1 MLYFDHSATTPIH
14 PDVQSLINE
23 LNHDIYGNPSS
34 IHVAGRKAKHV
45 VETARKQIADA
56 VNCAPK
62 EIIFTGGGSE
72 ANNLVLWNMIHRDRK
87 HVITS
92 AIEHPAILAVLR
104 QLEHLGITHT
114 IIPVNKY
121 GWVNPEDIDAAIRDD
136 TGLITIMLANNEV
149 GTVEPLQ
156 DIAKIAKKHD
166 VLFHSDGIQVMGKL
180 PIDVQELG
188 MDMMSFSAH
197 KFYGPKGVGAL
208 YIKEGISMKPLIIG
222 GSQEK
227 SLRAGTE
234 NVGGIAG
241 LGCAAELVTK
251 SLSDVGPSLTALEK
265 QFKTKFSE
273 QHANVIY
280 NGFGDNHL
288 AGLINITIP
297 GIASDLL
304 LIHLDSEDIA
314 ISSGSACSS
323 GTISPSPVLKAM
335 GISDK
340 QNLETIRISAGRDN
354 TSAEVDQLV
363 ETMTRAIAILPPSV
377 EMPDE

>member
-14 PDVQSLINE
+14 TDVLSLINE
-23 LNHDIYGNPSS
+23 VNQDIYGNPSS
-34 IHVAGRKAKHV
+34 IHSAGRKAKHV
-45 VETARKQIADA
+45 VETARKQIAA
-56 VNCAPK
+56 AINCTPK

-72 ANNLVLWNMIHRDRK
+72 ANNLVLWNMIYRNRK

-92 AIEHPAILAVLR
+92 AIEHPAILAVLQ
-104 QLEHLGITHT
+104 QLEHLAITHT
-114 IIPVNKY
+114 IVPVDKY
-121 GWVNPEDIDAAIRDD
+121 GCVNPEDINSAMRDD

-149 GTVEPLQ
+149 GTVEPIQ
-156 DIAKIAKKHD
+156 DIAKIAKKHN
-166 VLFHSDGIQVMGKL
+166 VLFHSDGVQVLGKL

-188 MDMMSFSAH
+188 VSMMSFSAH

-208 YIKEGISMKPLIIG
+208 YIKDGIAMKPFIAG

-251 SLSDVGPSLTALEK
+251 SLSDVGRTLTTLET
-265 QFKTKFSE
+265 QFKTKVSE
-273 QHANVIY
+273 QYPNIIY
-280 NGFGDNHL
+280 NGFEDNHL
-288 AGLINITIP
+288 PGLISLTIP

-304 LIHLDSEDIA
+304 LIHLDNEDIA
-314 ISSGSACSS
+314 VSSGSACSA
-323 GTISPSPVLKAM
+323 GTISPSLVLKAM

-354 TSAEVDQLV
+354 TITEVNLLV
-363 ETMTRAIAILPPSV
+363 ETMTRAIATIRRNAR
-377 EMPDE
+377 

>member
-72 ANNLVLWNMIHRDRK
+72 ANNQVLWSMIHRDRK

-104 QLEHLGITHT
+104 QLEHLCITYT

-288 AGLINITIP
+288 PGLINITIP

-304 LIHLDSEDIA
+304 LIHLDNEDIA

-354 TSAEVDQLV
+354 TNAEVDQLV
-363 ETMTRAIAILPPSV
+363 ETMTRSIATIRRNAR
-377 EMPDE
+377 

>member
-14 PDVQSLINE
+14 PDVLSLINE
-23 LNHDIYGNPSS
+23 LNQDIYGNPSS
-34 IHVAGRKAKHV
+34 IHAAGRKAKHV
-45 VETARKQIADA
+45 VETARKQIAA
-56 VNCAPK
+56 AINCTSK

-72 ANNLVLWNMIHRDRK
+72 ANNLVLWNMIYRNRK

-104 QLEHLGITHT
+104 QLEHLAITHT
-114 IIPVNKY
+114 IVPVNKY
-121 GWVNPEDIDAAIRDD
+121 GCVNPEDIDSAIKDD

-156 DIAKIAKKHD
+156 DIAKIAKKHN
-166 VLFHSDGIQVMGKL
+166 VLFHSDGVQVLGKL

-188 MDMMSFSAH
+188 VDMMSFSAH

-208 YIKEGISMKPLIIG
+208 YIKEGIAMKPLIAG

-241 LGCAAELVTK
+241 LGRAAELVTK
-251 SLSDVGPSLTALEK
+251 SLSDVGRTLTALET

-273 QHANVIY
+273 QHTNIIY
-280 NGFGDNHL
+280 NGFEDNHL
-288 AGLINITIP
+288 PGLISLTIP

-304 LIHLDSEDIA
+304 LIHLDNEDIA
-314 ISSGSACSS
+314 VSSGSACSA

-354 TSAEVDQLV
+354 TNTEVDQLI
-363 ETMTRAIAILPPSV
+363 EAMTHAIATIRRNAR
-377 EMPDE
+377 

>member
-14 PDVQSLINE
+14 PDVLSLINV
-23 LNHDIYGNPSS
+23 LNQDIYGNPSS
-34 IHVAGRKAKHV
+34 IHAAGRKAKHV
-45 VETARKQIADA
+45 VETARKQIAA
-56 VNCAPK
+56 AINCTSK

-72 ANNLVLWNMIHRDRK
+72 ANNLVLWNMIYRNRK

-104 QLEHLGITHT
+104 QLEHLAITHT
-114 IIPVNKY
+114 IVPVNKY
-121 GWVNPEDIDAAIRDD
+121 GCVNPEDIDSAIKDD

-156 DIAKIAKKHD
+156 DIAKIAKKHN
-166 VLFHSDGIQVMGKL
+166 VLFHSDGVQVLGKL

-188 MDMMSFSAH
+188 VDMMSFSAH

-208 YIKEGISMKPLIIG
+208 YIKEGIAMKPLIAG

-251 SLSDVGPSLTALEK
+251 SLSDVGRTLTALET

-273 QHANVIY
+273 QHTNIIY
-280 NGFGDNHL
+280 NGFEDNHL
-288 AGLINITIP
+288 PGLISLTIP

-304 LIHLDSEDIA
+304 LIHLDNEDIA
-314 ISSGSACSS
+314 VSSGSACSA

-354 TSAEVDQLV
+354 TNTEVDQLI
-363 ETMTRAIAILPPSV
+363 EAMTHAIATIRRNAR
-377 EMPDE
+377 

>member
-14 PDVQSLINE
+14 PDVLSLINE
-23 LNHDIYGNPSS
+23 LNQDIYGNPSS
-34 IHVAGRKAKHV
+34 IHAAGRKAKHV
-45 VETARKQIADA
+45 VETARKQIAA
-56 VNCAPK
+56 AINCTSK

-72 ANNLVLWNMIHRDRK
+72 ANNLVLWNMIYRNRK

-104 QLEHLGITHT
+104 QLEHLAITHT
-114 IIPVNKY
+114 IVPVNKY
-121 GWVNPEDIDAAIRDD
+121 GCVNPEDIDSAIKDD

-156 DIAKIAKKHD
+156 DIAKIAKKHN
-166 VLFHSDGIQVMGKL
+166 VLFHSDGVQVLGKL
-180 PIDVQELG
+180 PIDVQKLG
-188 MDMMSFSAH
+188 VDMMSFSAH

-208 YIKEGISMKPLIIG
+208 YIKEGIAMKPLIVG

-251 SLSDVGPSLTALEK
+251 NLSDVGHTLTGLEI
-265 QFKTKFSE
+265 QFKKKFSE
-273 QHANVIY
+273 QNPNIIY
-280 NGFGDNHL
+280 NGFEDNHL
-288 AGLINITIP
+288 PGLINLTIS
-297 GIASDLL
+297 GISSDLL
-304 LIHLDSEDIA
+304 LIHLDNEDIA
-314 ISSGSACSS
+314 VSSGSACSA

-335 GISDK
+335 GINDK

-354 TSAEVDQLV
+354 TSLEVDQLV
-363 ETMTRAIAILPPSV
+363 ETMTRAIATIRRNAQ
-377 EMPDE
+377 

>member
-14 PDVQSLINE
+14 PDVLSLING
-23 LNHDIYGNPSS
+23 LNQDIYGNPSS
-34 IHVAGRKAKHV
+34 IHAAGRKAKHV
-45 VETARKQIADA
+45 VETARKQIAA
-56 VNCAPK
+56 AINCTSK

-72 ANNLVLWNMIHRDRK
+72 ANNLVLWNMIYRNRK

-104 QLEHLGITHT
+104 QLEHLAITHT
-114 IIPVNKY
+114 IVPVNKY
-121 GWVNPEDIDAAIRDD
+121 GCVNPEDIDSAIKDD

-156 DIAKIAKKHD
+156 DIAKIAKKHN
-166 VLFHSDGIQVMGKL
+166 VLFHSDGVQVLGKL

-188 MDMMSFSAH
+188 VDMMSFSAH

-208 YIKEGISMKPLIIG
+208 YIKEGIAMKPLIAG

-241 LGCAAELVTK
+241 LGCAAKLVTK
-251 SLSDVGPSLTALEK
+251 SLSDVGPTLTALET

-273 QHANVIY
+273 QHTNIIY
-280 NGFGDNHL
+280 NGFEDNHL
-288 AGLINITIP
+288 PGLISLTIP

-304 LIHLDSEDIA
+304 LIHLDNEDIA
-314 ISSGSACSS
+314 VSSGSACSA
-323 GTISPSPVLKAM
+323 GTISPSQVLKAM

-354 TSAEVDQLV
+354 TSTEVDQLI
-363 ETMTRAIAILPPSV
+363 EAMTHAIATIRRNAR
-377 EMPDE
+377 

>member
-14 PDVQSLINE
+14 PDVLSLINV
-23 LNHDIYGNPSS
+23 LNQDIYGNPSS
-34 IHVAGRKAKHV
+34 IHAAGRKAKHV
-45 VETARKQIADA
+45 VETARKQIAA
-56 VNCAPK
+56 AINCTPK

-72 ANNLVLWNMIHRDRK
+72 ANNLVLWNMIYRNRK

-104 QLEHLGITHT
+104 QLEHLAITHT
-114 IIPVNKY
+114 IVPVNKY
-121 GWVNPEDIDAAIRDD
+121 GCVNPEDIDSAIRDD

-156 DIAKIAKKHD
+156 DIAKIAKKHN
-166 VLFHSDGIQVMGKL
+166 VLFHSDGVQVLGKL

-188 MDMMSFSAH
+188 VDMMSFSAH

-208 YIKEGISMKPLIIG
+208 YIKEGIAMKPLIAG

-251 SLSDVGPSLTALEK
+251 SLSDVGRTLTALET

-273 QHANVIY
+273 QHTNIIY
-280 NGFGDNHL
+280 NGFEDNHL
-288 AGLINITIP
+288 PGLISLTIP

-304 LIHLDSEDIA
+304 LIHLDNEDIA
-314 ISSGSACSS
+314 VSSGSACSA

-354 TSAEVDQLV
+354 TSTEVDQLI
-363 ETMTRAIAILPPSV
+363 EAMTHAIATIRRNAR
-377 EMPDE
+377 

>member
-1 MLYFDHSATTPIH
+1 
-14 PDVQSLINE
+14 
-23 LNHDIYGNPSS
+23 
-34 IHVAGRKAKHV
+34 
-45 VETARKQIADA
+45 
-56 VNCAPK
+56 
-62 EIIFTGGGSE
+62 
-72 ANNLVLWNMIHRDRK
+72 MIHRDRK

-104 QLEHLGITHT
+104 QLEHLDITHT

-363 ETMTRAIAILPPSV
+363 ETMTRAIATIRRNAR
-377 EMPDE
+377 

>member
-363 ETMTRAIAILPPSV
+363 ETMTRAIATIRRNAR
-377 EMPDE
+377 

>member
-23 LNHDIYGNPSS
+23 LNQDIYGNPSS
-34 IHVAGRKAKHV
+34 VHAAGRKAKYV
-45 VETARKQIADA
+45 VETARKQIANTI
-56 VNCAPK
+56 NCDPK

-72 ANNLVLWNMIHRDRK
+72 ANNLVLWNMIYRDRK

-92 AIEHPAILAVLR
+92 SIEHPAILTVLQ
-104 QLEHLGITHT
+104 QLEHLSITHT
-114 IIPVNKY
+114 IVPVNKY
-121 GWVNPEDIDAAIRDD
+121 GCVNPEDIDSAIKDD
-136 TGLITIMLANNEV
+136 TGLITIMMANNEV

-156 DIAKIAKKHD
+156 DIAKVAKKHD
-166 VLFHSDGIQVMGKL
+166 VLFHSDGVLVLGKL
-180 PIDVQELG
+180 PIDVQILG
-188 MDMMSFSAH
+188 VDMMSFSAH

-208 YIKEGISMKPLIIG
+208 YIKEGIPMKPLIVG

-251 SLSDVGPSLTALEK
+251 NLSDVSHTLTALEV
-265 QFKTKFSE
+265 QFKKKFSE
-273 QHANVIY
+273 QNPNIVY
-280 NGFGDNHL
+280 NGFEDSHL
-288 AGLINITIP
+288 PGLINLTIP

-304 LIHLDSEDIA
+304 LIHLDNEDIA
-314 ISSGSACSS
+314 ISSGSACSA

-335 GISDK
+335 GINDK
-340 QNLETIRISAGRDN
+340 QNLETIRISAGHDN
-354 TSAEVDQLV
+354 NSLEVDQLV
-363 ETMTRAIAILPPSV
+363 ETMTRAIAAIRRNAQ
-377 EMPDE
+377 

>member
-23 LNHDIYGNPSS
+23 LNQDIYGNPSS
-34 IHVAGRKAKHV
+34 VHAAGRKAKYV
-45 VETARKQIADA
+45 VETARKQIANTI
-56 VNCAPK
+56 NCDPK

-72 ANNLVLWNMIHRDRK
+72 ANNLVLWNMIYRDRK

-92 AIEHPAILAVLR
+92 SIEHPAILTVLQ
-104 QLEHLGITHT
+104 QLEHLSITHT
-114 IIPVNKY
+114 VVPVNKY
-121 GWVNPEDIDAAIRDD
+121 GCVNPEDIDSAIKDD
-136 TGLITIMLANNEV
+136 TGLITIMMANNEV

-156 DIAKIAKKHD
+156 DIAKVAKKHD
-166 VLFHSDGIQVMGKL
+166 VLLHSDGVQVLGKL
-180 PIDVQELG
+180 PIDVQKLG
-188 MDMMSFSAH
+188 VDMMSFSAH

-208 YIKEGISMKPLIIG
+208 YIKEGIAMKPLIAG

-251 SLSDVGPSLTALEK
+251 SLSDVGRTLTALET

-273 QHANVIY
+273 QHTNIIY
-280 NGFGDNHL
+280 NGFEDNHL
-288 AGLINITIP
+288 PGLISLTIP

-304 LIHLDSEDIA
+304 LIHLDNEDIA
-314 ISSGSACSS
+314 VSSGSACSA

-354 TSAEVDQLV
+354 TSTEVDQLIKA
-363 ETMTRAIAILPPSV
+363 MTHAIATIRRNAR
-377 EMPDE
+377 

>member
-14 PDVQSLINE
+14 PDVLSLING
-23 LNHDIYGNPSS
+23 LNQDIYGNPSS
-34 IHVAGRKAKHV
+34 IHAAGRKAKHV
-45 VETARKQIADA
+45 VETARKQIAVA
-56 VNCAPK
+56 INCTSK

-72 ANNLVLWNMIHRDRK
+72 ANNLVLWNMIYRNRK

-104 QLEHLGITHT
+104 QLEHLAITHT
-114 IIPVNKY
+114 IVPVNKY
-121 GWVNPEDIDAAIRDD
+121 GCVNPEDIDSAIKDD

-156 DIAKIAKKHD
+156 DIAKIAKKHN
-166 VLFHSDGIQVMGKL
+166 VLFHSDGVQVMGKL

-188 MDMMSFSAH
+188 VDMMSFSAH

-208 YIKEGISMKPLIIG
+208 YIKEGIAMKPLIAG

-241 LGCAAELVTK
+241 LGRAAELVTK
-251 SLSDVGPSLTALEK
+251 FLSDVGRTLTALET

-273 QHANVIY
+273 QHTNIIY
-280 NGFGDNHL
+280 NGFEDNHL
-288 AGLINITIP
+288 PGLISLTIP

-304 LIHLDSEDIA
+304 LIHLDNEDIA
-314 ISSGSACSS
+314 VSSGSACSA

-354 TSAEVDQLV
+354 TSTEVDQLI
-363 ETMTRAIAILPPSV
+363 EAMTRAIATIRRNAR
-377 EMPDE
+377 

>member
-14 PDVQSLINE
+14 PDVLSLINE
-23 LNHDIYGNPSS
+23 LNQDIYGNPSS
-34 IHVAGRKAKHV
+34 IHAAGRKAKHV
-45 VETARKQIADA
+45 VETARKQIAA
-56 VNCAPK
+56 AINCAPK

-72 ANNLVLWNMIHRDRK
+72 ANNLVLWNMIYRNRK

-104 QLEHLGITHT
+104 QLEHLAITHT
-114 IIPVNKY
+114 IVPVNKY
-121 GWVNPEDIDAAIRDD
+121 GCVNPEDIDSAIKDD

-156 DIAKIAKKHD
+156 DIAKIAKKHN
-166 VLFHSDGIQVMGKL
+166 VLFHSDGVQVLGKL
-180 PIDVQELG
+180 PIDVQKLG
-188 MDMMSFSAH
+188 VDMMSFSAH

-208 YIKEGISMKPLIIG
+208 YIKEGIAMKPLIAG

-251 SLSDVGPSLTALEK
+251 SLSDVGRTLTALET

-273 QHANVIY
+273 QHTNIIY
-280 NGFGDNHL
+280 NGFEDNHL
-288 AGLINITIP
+288 PGLISLTIP

-304 LIHLDSEDIA
+304 LIHLDNEDIA
-314 ISSGSACSS
+314 VSSGSACSA

-354 TSAEVDQLV
+354 TNTEVDQLI
-363 ETMTRAIAILPPSV
+363 EAMTHAIATIRRNAR
-377 EMPDE
+377 

>member
-1 MLYFDHSATTPIH
+1 MLYFDHSATTHIH
-14 PDVQSLINE
+14 TDVLSLINE
-23 LNHDIYGNPSS
+23 VNQDIYGNPSS
-34 IHVAGRKAKHV
+34 IHAAGRKAKHV
-45 VETARKQIADA
+45 VETARKQIAA
-56 VNCAPK
+56 AINCAPK

-72 ANNLVLWNMIHRDRK
+72 ANNLVLWNMIYRNRK

-104 QLEHLGITHT
+104 QLEHLAITHT
-114 IIPVNKY
+114 IVPVNKY
-121 GWVNPEDIDAAIRDD
+121 GCVNPEDIDSAIKDD

-156 DIAKIAKKHD
+156 DIAKIAKKHN
-166 VLFHSDGIQVMGKL
+166 VLFHSDGVQVLGKL
-180 PIDVQELG
+180 PIDVQKLG
-188 MDMMSFSAH
+188 VDMMSFSAH

-208 YIKEGISMKPLIIG
+208 YIKEGIAMKPIIAG

-241 LGCAAELVTK
+241 LGRAAELVTK
-251 SLSDVGPSLTALEK
+251 SLSDVGRTLTALET

-273 QHANVIY
+273 QHTNIIY
-280 NGFGDNHL
+280 NGFEDNHL
-288 AGLINITIP
+288 PGLISLTIP

-304 LIHLDSEDIA
+304 LIHLDNEDIA
-314 ISSGSACSS
+314 VSSGSACSA
-323 GTISPSPVLKAM
+323 GTISPSTVLKAM
-335 GISDK
+335 GVSDK

-354 TSAEVDQLV
+354 TSTEVDQLI
-363 ETMTRAIAILPPSV
+363 EAMTRAIATIRRNAR
-377 EMPDE
+377 

>member
-14 PDVQSLINE
+14 PDVLSLINE
-23 LNHDIYGNPSS
+23 LNQDIYGNPSS
-34 IHVAGRKAKHV
+34 IHAAGRKAKHV
-45 VETARKQIADA
+45 VETARKQIAA
-56 VNCAPK
+56 AINCTSK

-72 ANNLVLWNMIHRDRK
+72 ANNLVLWNMIYRNRK

-104 QLEHLGITHT
+104 QLEHLAITHT
-114 IIPVNKY
+114 IVPVNKY
-121 GWVNPEDIDAAIRDD
+121 GCVNPEDIDSAIKDD

-156 DIAKIAKKHD
+156 DIAKIAKKHN
-166 VLFHSDGIQVMGKL
+166 VLFHSDGVQVLGKL
-180 PIDVQELG
+180 PIDVQKLG
-188 MDMMSFSAH
+188 VDMMSFSAH

-208 YIKEGISMKPLIIG
+208 YIKEGIAMKPLIAG

-241 LGCAAELVTK
+241 LGRAAELVTK
-251 SLSDVGPSLTALEK
+251 SLSDVGRTLTALET

-273 QHANVIY
+273 QHTNIIY
-280 NGFGDNHL
+280 NGFEDNHL
-288 AGLINITIP
+288 PGLISLTIP

-304 LIHLDSEDIA
+304 LIHLDNEDIA
-314 ISSGSACSS
+314 VSSGSACSA

-354 TSAEVDQLV
+354 TSTEVDQLI
-363 ETMTRAIAILPPSV
+363 EAMTHAIATIRRNAR
-377 EMPDE
+377 

>member
-1 MLYFDHSATTPIH
+1 MLYFDHSATTHIH
-14 PDVQSLINE
+14 TDVLSLINE
-23 LNHDIYGNPSS
+23 VNQDIYGNPSS
-34 IHVAGRKAKHV
+34 IHAAGRTAKHV
-45 VETARKQIADA
+45 VETARKQIAA
-56 VNCAPK
+56 AINCDPK

-72 ANNLVLWNMIHRDRK
+72 ANNLVLWNMIYRNRK

-104 QLEHLGITHT
+104 QLEHLAITHT
-114 IIPVNKY
+114 IVPVNKY
-121 GWVNPEDIDAAIRDD
+121 GCVNPEDIDSAIKDD

-156 DIAKIAKKHD
+156 DIAKIAKKHN
-166 VLFHSDGIQVMGKL
+166 VLFHSDGVQVLGKL

-188 MDMMSFSAH
+188 VDMMSFSAH

-208 YIKEGISMKPLIIG
+208 YIKEGIAMKPIIAG

-241 LGCAAELVTK
+241 LGRAAELVTK
-251 SLSDVGPSLTALEK
+251 SLSDVSRTLTALET

-273 QHANVIY
+273 QHTNIIY
-280 NGFGDNHL
+280 NGFEDNHL
-288 AGLINITIP
+288 PGLISLTIP

-304 LIHLDSEDIA
+304 LIHLDNEDIA
-314 ISSGSACSS
+314 VSSGSACSA

-354 TSAEVDQLV
+354 TSTEVDQLIKV
-363 ETMTRAIAILPPSV
+363 MTHAIATIRRNAR
-377 EMPDE
+377 

>member
-23 LNHDIYGNPSS
+23 LNQDIYGNPSS
-34 IHVAGRKAKHV
+34 VHAAGRKAKYV
-45 VETARKQIADA
+45 VETARKQIANTI
-56 VNCAPK
+56 NCDPK

-72 ANNLVLWNMIHRDRK
+72 ANNLVLWNMIYRDRK

-92 AIEHPAILAVLR
+92 SIEHPAILTVLQ
-104 QLEHLGITHT
+104 QLEHLSITHT
-114 IIPVNKY
+114 VVPVNKY
-121 GWVNPEDIDAAIRDD
+121 GCVNPEDIDSAIKDD
-136 TGLITIMLANNEV
+136 TGLITIMMANNEV

-156 DIAKIAKKHD
+156 DIAKVAKKHD
-166 VLFHSDGIQVMGKL
+166 VLLHSDGVQVLGKL
-180 PIDVQELG
+180 PIDVQKLG
-188 MDMMSFSAH
+188 VDMMSFSAH

-208 YIKEGISMKPLIIG
+208 YIKEGIAMKPIIAG

-241 LGCAAELVTK
+241 LGRAAELVTK
-251 SLSDVGPSLTALEK
+251 SLSDVGRTLTALET

-273 QHANVIY
+273 QHTNIIY
-280 NGFGDNHL
+280 NGFEDNHL
-288 AGLINITIP
+288 PGLISLTIP

-304 LIHLDSEDIA
+304 LIHLDNEDIA
-314 ISSGSACSS
+314 VSSGSACSA
-323 GTISPSPVLKAM
+323 GTISPSPVLKEM

-354 TSAEVDQLV
+354 TSTEVDQLI
-363 ETMTRAIAILPPSV
+363 EAMTRAIATIRRNAR
-377 EMPDE
+377 

>member
-1 MLYFDHSATTPIH
+1 MLYFDHSATTHIH
-14 PDVQSLINE
+14 TDVLSLINE
-23 LNHDIYGNPSS
+23 VNQDIYGNPSS
-34 IHVAGRKAKHV
+34 IHAAGRKAKHV
-45 VETARKQIADA
+45 VETARKQIAA
-56 VNCAPK
+56 AINCAPK

-72 ANNLVLWNMIHRDRK
+72 ANNLVLWNMIYRNRK

-104 QLEHLGITHT
+104 QLEHLAITHT

-121 GWVNPEDIDAAIRDD
+121 GCVNPEDIDSAIRDD

-156 DIAKIAKKHD
+156 DIAKIAKKHN
-166 VLFHSDGIQVMGKL
+166 VLFHSDGVQVLGKL

-188 MDMMSFSAH
+188 VDMMSFSAH

-208 YIKEGISMKPLIIG
+208 YIKEGIAMKPLIAG

-241 LGCAAELVTK
+241 LGCAADLVTK
-251 SLSDVGPSLTALEK
+251 SLSDVGRTLTALET

-273 QHANVIY
+273 QHTNIIY
-280 NGFGDNHL
+280 NGFEDNHL
-288 AGLINITIP
+288 PGLISLTIP

-304 LIHLDSEDIA
+304 LVHLDNEDIA
-314 ISSGSACSS
+314 VSSGSACSA

-354 TSAEVDQLV
+354 TSTEVDQLV
-363 ETMTRAIAILPPSV
+363 KAMTRAIATIRRNAR
-377 EMPDE
+377 

>member
-335 GISDK
+335 GISNK

-363 ETMTRAIAILPPSV
+363 ETMTRAIATIRRNAR
-377 EMPDE
+377 

>member
-23 LNHDIYGNPSS
+23 LNQDIYGNPSS
-34 IHVAGRKAKHV
+34 IHTAGRKAKHV
-45 VETARKQIADA
+45 VETARKQIAIA
-56 VNCAPK
+56 INCAPK

-72 ANNLVLWNMIHRDRK
+72 ANNLVLWNMIYRNRK

-92 AIEHPAILAVLR
+92 SIEHPAILAVLR
-104 QLEHLGITHT
+104 QLEHLYITHT
-114 IIPVNKY
+114 IVPVNKY
-121 GWVNPEDIDAAIRDD
+121 GCVNPEDIDSAIRDD

-156 DIAKIAKKHD
+156 DIAKVAKKHD
-166 VLFHSDGIQVMGKL
+166 VLFHSDGVQVLGKL

-188 MDMMSFSAH
+188 VDMMSFSAH
-197 KFYGPKGVGAL
+197 KFYGPKGIGAL
-208 YIKEGISMKPLIIG
+208 YIKEGIAMKPLIVG

-241 LGCAAELVTK
+241 LGCAAEIVTK
-251 SLSDVGPSLTALEK
+251 NLSDVGHALRALET

-273 QHANVIY
+273 QHPNIIY
-280 NGFGDNHL
+280 NGFEDNHL
-288 AGLINITIP
+288 PGLINLTIP

-304 LIHLDSEDIA
+304 LIHLDNEDIA
-314 ISSGSACSS
+314 VSSGSACSA

-340 QNLETIRISAGRDN
+340 QNLETIRISAGHDN
-354 TSAEVDQLV
+354 TSPEVDQLV
-363 ETMTRAIAILPPSV
+363 ETMTRAIVNIRRNAR
-377 EMPDE
+377 

>member
-14 PDVQSLINE
+14 TDVLSLIHEVNQ
-23 LNHDIYGNPSS
+23 DIYGNPSS
-34 IHVAGRKAKHV
+34 IHSAGRKAKHV
-45 VETARKQIADA
+45 VETARKQIAA
-56 VNCAPK
+56 AINCTPK

-72 ANNLVLWNMIHRDRK
+72 ANNLVLWNMIYRNRK

-92 AIEHPAILAVLR
+92 AIEHPAILAVLQ
-104 QLEHLGITHT
+104 QLEHLAITHT
-114 IIPVNKY
+114 IVPVDKY
-121 GWVNPEDIDAAIRDD
+121 GCVNPEDINSAMRDD

-149 GTVEPLQ
+149 GTVEPIQ
-156 DIAKIAKKHD
+156 DIAKIAKKHN
-166 VLFHSDGIQVMGKL
+166 VLFHSDGVQVLGKL

-188 MDMMSFSAH
+188 VSMMSFSAH

-208 YIKEGISMKPLIIG
+208 YIKDGIAMKPFIAG

-251 SLSDVGPSLTALEK
+251 SLSDVGRTLTTLET
-265 QFKTKFSE
+265 QFKTKVSE
-273 QHANVIY
+273 QYPNIIY
-280 NGFGDNHL
+280 NGFEDNHL
-288 AGLINITIP
+288 PGLISLTIP

-304 LIHLDSEDIA
+304 LIHLDNEDIA
-314 ISSGSACSS
+314 VSSGSACSA
-323 GTISPSPVLKAM
+323 GTISPSTVLKAM
-335 GISDK
+335 GINDK

-354 TSAEVDQLV
+354 TSTEVDQLI
-363 ETMTRAIAILPPSV
+363 EAMTSAIATIRRNAR
-377 EMPDE
+377 

>member
-14 PDVQSLINE
+14 SDVLSLINE
-23 LNHDIYGNPSS
+23 LNQDIYGNPSS
-34 IHVAGRKAKHV
+34 IHAAGRKAKHV
-45 VETARKQIADA
+45 VETARKQIAA
-56 VNCAPK
+56 AINCDSK

-72 ANNLVLWNMIHRDRK
+72 ANNLVLWNMIYRNRK

-104 QLEHLGITHT
+104 QLEHLAITHT
-114 IIPVNKY
+114 IVPVNKY
-121 GWVNPEDIDAAIRDD
+121 GCVNPEDIDSAIRDD

-156 DIAKIAKKHD
+156 DIAKIAKKHN
-166 VLFHSDGIQVMGKL
+166 VLFHSDGVQVLGKL

-188 MDMMSFSAH
+188 VDMMSFSAH

-208 YIKEGISMKPLIIG
+208 YIKEGIVMKPLIAG

-241 LGCAAELVTK
+241 LGRAAELVTN
-251 SLSDVGPSLTALEK
+251 SLSDVGRTLTALET
-265 QFKTKFSE
+265 QFKTKFNE
-273 QHANVIY
+273 QHTNIIY
-280 NGFGDNHL
+280 NGFEDNHL
-288 AGLINITIP
+288 PGLISLTIP
-297 GIASDLL
+297 EIASDLL
-304 LIHLDSEDIA
+304 LIHLDNEDIA
-314 ISSGSACSS
+314 VSSGSACSA
-323 GTISPSPVLKAM
+323 GTISPSLVLRAM

-354 TSAEVDQLV
+354 TSTEVDQLI
-363 ETMTRAIAILPPSV
+363 EAMTRAIATIRRNAR
-377 EMPDE
+377 

>member
-23 LNHDIYGNPSS
+23 LNQDIYGNPSS
-34 IHVAGRKAKHV
+34 VHAAGRKAKYV
-45 VETARKQIADA
+45 VETARKQIANTI
-56 VNCAPK
+56 NCDPK

-72 ANNLVLWNMIHRDRK
+72 ANNLVLWNMIYRDRK

-92 AIEHPAILAVLR
+92 SIEHPAILTVLQ
-104 QLEHLGITHT
+104 QLEHLSITHT
-114 IIPVNKY
+114 VVPVNKY
-121 GWVNPEDIDAAIRDD
+121 GCVNPEDIDSAIKDD
-136 TGLITIMLANNEV
+136 TGLITIMMANNEV

-156 DIAKIAKKHD
+156 DIAKVAKKHD
-166 VLFHSDGIQVMGKL
+166 VLLHSDGVQVLGKL
-180 PIDVQELG
+180 PIDVQKLG
-188 MDMMSFSAH
+188 VDMMSFSAH

-208 YIKEGISMKPLIIG
+208 YIKEGIAMKPLIIG

-251 SLSDVGPSLTALEK
+251 NLSDVGHTLTGLEI
-265 QFKTKFSE
+265 QFKKKFSE
-273 QHANVIY
+273 QNPNIIY
-280 NGFGDNHL
+280 NGFEDNHL
-288 AGLINITIP
+288 PGLINLTIS
-297 GIASDLL
+297 GISSDLL
-304 LIHLDSEDIA
+304 LIHLDNEDIA
-314 ISSGSACSS
+314 VSSGSACSS

-335 GISDK
+335 GINDK

-354 TSAEVDQLV
+354 TSLEVDQLV
-363 ETMTRAIAILPPSV
+363 ETMTRAIATIRRNAQ
-377 EMPDE
+377 

>member
-14 PDVQSLINE
+14 PDVLSLING
-23 LNHDIYGNPSS
+23 LNQDIYGNPSS
-34 IHVAGRKAKHV
+34 IHAAGRKAKHV
-45 VETARKQIADA
+45 VETARKQIAA
-56 VNCAPK
+56 AINCTSK

-72 ANNLVLWNMIHRDRK
+72 ANNLVLWNMIYRNRK

-104 QLEHLGITHT
+104 QLEHLAITHT
-114 IIPVNKY
+114 IVPVNKY
-121 GWVNPEDIDAAIRDD
+121 GCVNPEDIDSAIKDD

-156 DIAKIAKKHD
+156 DISKIAKKHN
-166 VLFHSDGIQVMGKL
+166 VLFHSDGVQVLGKL

-188 MDMMSFSAH
+188 VDMMSFSAH

-208 YIKEGISMKPLIIG
+208 YIKEGIAMKPLIAG

-241 LGCAAELVTK
+241 LGCAAKLVTK
-251 SLSDVGPSLTALEK
+251 SLSDVGRTLTALET

-273 QHANVIY
+273 QHTNIIY
-280 NGFGDNHL
+280 NGFEDNHL
-288 AGLINITIP
+288 PGLISLTIP

-304 LIHLDSEDIA
+304 LIHLDNEDIA
-314 ISSGSACSS
+314 VSSGSACSA

-354 TSAEVDQLV
+354 TSTEVDQLI
-363 ETMTRAIAILPPSV
+363 EAMTHAIATIRRNAR
-377 EMPDE
+377 

>member
-14 PDVQSLINE
+14 TDVLSLINE
-23 LNHDIYGNPSS
+23 VNQDIYGNPSS
-34 IHVAGRKAKHV
+34 IHAAGRTAKHV
-45 VETARKQIADA
+45 VETARKQIAA
-56 VNCAPK
+56 AINCTSK

-72 ANNLVLWNMIHRDRK
+72 ANNLVLWNMIYRNRK

-104 QLEHLGITHT
+104 QLEHLAITHT
-114 IIPVNKY
+114 IVPVNKY
-121 GWVNPEDIDAAIRDD
+121 GCVNPEDIDSAIKDD

-156 DIAKIAKKHD
+156 DIAKIAKKHN
-166 VLFHSDGIQVMGKL
+166 VLFHSDGVQVLGKL

-188 MDMMSFSAH
+188 VDMMSFSAH

-208 YIKEGISMKPLIIG
+208 YIKEGIAMKPLIAG

-251 SLSDVGPSLTALEK
+251 SLSDVGRTLTALET

-273 QHANVIY
+273 QHTNIIY
-280 NGFGDNHL
+280 NGFEDNHL
-288 AGLINITIP
+288 PGLISLTIP

-304 LIHLDSEDIA
+304 LIHLDNEDIA
-314 ISSGSACSS
+314 VSSGSACSA

-354 TSAEVDQLV
+354 TSTEVDQLI
-363 ETMTRAIAILPPSV
+363 EAMTHAIATIRRNAI
-377 EMPDE
+377 

>member
-1 MLYFDHSATTPIH
+1 MLYFDHSATTHIH
-14 PDVQSLINE
+14 TDVLSLINE
-23 LNHDIYGNPSS
+23 VNQDIYGNPSS
-34 IHVAGRKAKHV
+34 IHAAGRTAKHV
-45 VETARKQIADA
+45 VETARKQIAA
-56 VNCAPK
+56 AINCDPK

-72 ANNLVLWNMIHRDRK
+72 ANNLVLWNMIYRNRK

-104 QLEHLGITHT
+104 QLEHLAITHT
-114 IIPVNKY
+114 IVPVNKY
-121 GWVNPEDIDAAIRDD
+121 GCVNPEDIDSAIRDD

-156 DIAKIAKKHD
+156 DIAKIAKKHN
-166 VLFHSDGIQVMGKL
+166 VLFHSDGVQVLGKL

-188 MDMMSFSAH
+188 VDMMSFSAH

-208 YIKEGISMKPLIIG
+208 YIKEGIAMKPLIAG

-251 SLSDVGPSLTALEK
+251 SLSDVGRTLTALET

-273 QHANVIY
+273 QHTNIIY
-280 NGFGDNHL
+280 NGFEDNHL
-288 AGLINITIP
+288 PGLISLTIP

-304 LIHLDSEDIA
+304 LIHLDNEDIA
-314 ISSGSACSS
+314 VSSGSACSA

-354 TSAEVDQLV
+354 TNTEVDQLI
-363 ETMTRAIAILPPSV
+363 EAMTHAIATIRRNAR
-377 EMPDE
+377 

>member
-14 PDVQSLINE
+14 PDVLSLINE
-23 LNHDIYGNPSS
+23 LNQDIYGNPSS
-34 IHVAGRKAKHV
+34 IHAAGRKAKHV
-45 VETARKQIADA
+45 VETARKQIAA
-56 VNCAPK
+56 AINCTPK

-72 ANNLVLWNMIHRDRK
+72 ANNLVLWNMIYRNRK

-104 QLEHLGITHT
+104 QLEHLAITHT
-114 IIPVNKY
+114 IVPVNKY
-121 GWVNPEDIDAAIRDD
+121 GCVNPEDIDSAIRDD

-156 DIAKIAKKHD
+156 DIAKIAKKHN
-166 VLFHSDGIQVMGKL
+166 VLFHSDGVQVLGKL
-180 PIDVQELG
+180 PIDVQKLG
-188 MDMMSFSAH
+188 VDMMSFSAH

-208 YIKEGISMKPLIIG
+208 YIKEGIAMKPLIAG

-241 LGCAAELVTK
+241 LGRAAELVTK
-251 SLSDVGPSLTALEK
+251 SLSDVGRTLTALET

-273 QHANVIY
+273 QHTNIIY
-280 NGFGDNHL
+280 NGFEDNHL
-288 AGLINITIP
+288 PGLISLTIP

-304 LIHLDSEDIA
+304 LIHLDNEDIA
-314 ISSGSACSS
+314 VSSGSACSA

-354 TSAEVDQLV
+354 TSTEVDQLI
-363 ETMTRAIAILPPSV
+363 EAMTHAIATIRRNAR
-377 EMPDE
+377 

>member
-14 PDVQSLINE
+14 PDVLSLINE
-23 LNHDIYGNPSS
+23 LNQDIYGNPSS
-34 IHVAGRKAKHV
+34 IHAAGRKAKHV
-45 VETARKQIADA
+45 VETARKQIAA
-56 VNCAPK
+56 AINCTSK

-72 ANNLVLWNMIHRDRK
+72 ANNLVLWNMIYRNRK

-104 QLEHLGITHT
+104 QLEHLAITHT
-114 IIPVNKY
+114 IVPVNKY
-121 GWVNPEDIDAAIRDD
+121 GCVNPEDIDSAIKDD

-156 DIAKIAKKHD
+156 DIAKIAKKHN
-166 VLFHSDGIQVMGKL
+166 VLFHSDGVQVLGKL
-180 PIDVQELG
+180 PIDVQKLG
-188 MDMMSFSAH
+188 VDMMSFSAH

-208 YIKEGISMKPLIIG
+208 YIKEGIAMKPLIAG

-241 LGCAAELVTK
+241 LGRAAELVTK
-251 SLSDVGPSLTALEK
+251 SLSDVGRTLTALET

-273 QHANVIY
+273 QHTNIIY
-280 NGFGDNHL
+280 NGFEDNHL
-288 AGLINITIP
+288 PGLISLTIP

-304 LIHLDSEDIA
+304 LIHLDNEDIA
-314 ISSGSACSS
+314 VSSGSACSA

-354 TSAEVDQLV
+354 TSTEVDQLIKV
-363 ETMTRAIAILPPSV
+363 MTHAIATIRRNAR
-377 EMPDE
+377 

>member
-1 MLYFDHSATTPIH
+1 MLYFDHSATTHIH
-14 PDVQSLINE
+14 TDVLSLINE
-23 LNHDIYGNPSS
+23 VNQDIYGNPSS
-34 IHVAGRKAKHV
+34 IHAAGRKAKHV
-45 VETARKQIADA
+45 VETARKQIAA
-56 VNCAPK
+56 AINCAPK

-72 ANNLVLWNMIHRDRK
+72 ANNLVLWNMIYRNRK

-104 QLEHLGITHT
+104 QLEHLAITHT
-114 IIPVNKY
+114 IVPVNKY
-121 GWVNPEDIDAAIRDD
+121 GCVNPEDIDSAIRDD

-156 DIAKIAKKHD
+156 DIAKIAERHN
-166 VLFHSDGIQVMGKL
+166 VLFHSDGVQVLGKL

-188 MDMMSFSAH
+188 VDMMSFSAH

-208 YIKEGISMKPLIIG
+208 YIKEGIAMKPLIAG

-251 SLSDVGPSLTALEK
+251 SLSDVGRTLTVLET

-273 QHANVIY
+273 QHTNIIY
-280 NGFGDNHL
+280 NGFEDNHL
-288 AGLINITIP
+288 PGLISLTIP

-304 LIHLDSEDIA
+304 LVHLDNEDIA
-314 ISSGSACSS
+314 VSSGSACSA
-323 GTISPSPVLKAM
+323 GTISPSPVLKEM

-354 TSAEVDQLV
+354 TSTEVDQLV
-363 ETMTRAIAILPPSV
+363 EAMTRDIATIRRNAR
-377 EMPDE
+377 

>member
-14 PDVQSLINE
+14 PDVLSLINV
-23 LNHDIYGNPSS
+23 LNQDIYGNPSS
-34 IHVAGRKAKHV
+34 IHAAGRKAKHV
-45 VETARKQIADA
+45 VETARKQIAA
-56 VNCAPK
+56 AINCTSK

-72 ANNLVLWNMIHRDRK
+72 ANNLVLWNMIYRNRK

-104 QLEHLGITHT
+104 QLEHLAITHT
-114 IIPVNKY
+114 IVPVNKY
-121 GWVNPEDIDAAIRDD
+121 GCVNPEDIDSAIKDD

-156 DIAKIAKKHD
+156 GIAKIAKKHN
-166 VLFHSDGIQVMGKL
+166 VLFHSDGVQVLGKL
-180 PIDVQELG
+180 PIDVQKLG
-188 MDMMSFSAH
+188 VDMMSFSAH

-208 YIKEGISMKPLIIG
+208 YIKEGIAMKPIIAG

-241 LGCAAELVTK
+241 LGRAAELVTK
-251 SLSDVGPSLTALEK
+251 SLSDVSRTLTALET

-273 QHANVIY
+273 QHTNIIY
-280 NGFGDNHL
+280 NGFEDNHL
-288 AGLINITIP
+288 PGLISLTIP

-304 LIHLDSEDIA
+304 LIHLDNEDIA
-314 ISSGSACSS
+314 VSSGSACSA
-323 GTISPSPVLKAM
+323 GTISPSPVLKEM

-354 TSAEVDQLV
+354 TNTEVDQLI
-363 ETMTRAIAILPPSV
+363 EAMTHAIATIRRNAR
-377 EMPDE
+377 

>member
-14 PDVQSLINE
+14 PDVLSLING
-23 LNHDIYGNPSS
+23 LNQDIYGNPSS
-34 IHVAGRKAKHV
+34 IHAAGRKAKHV
-45 VETARKQIADA
+45 VETARKQIAA
-56 VNCAPK
+56 AINCTSK

-72 ANNLVLWNMIHRDRK
+72 ANNLVLWNMIYRNRK

-104 QLEHLGITHT
+104 QLEHLAITHT
-114 IIPVNKY
+114 IVPVNKY
-121 GWVNPEDIDAAIRDD
+121 GCVNPEDIDSAIKDD

-156 DIAKIAKKHD
+156 DIAKIAKKHN
-166 VLFHSDGIQVMGKL
+166 VLFHSDGVQVLGKL

-188 MDMMSFSAH
+188 VDMMSFSAH
-197 KFYGPKGVGAL
+197 KFYGPKGVGTL
-208 YIKEGISMKPLIIG
+208 YIKEGVAMKPLIAG

-241 LGCAAELVTK
+241 LGRAAELVTK
-251 SLSDVGPSLTALEK
+251 SLSDVGRTLTALET

-273 QHANVIY
+273 QHTNIIY
-280 NGFGDNHL
+280 NGFEDNHL
-288 AGLINITIP
+288 PGLISLTIP

-304 LIHLDSEDIA
+304 LIHLDNEDIA
-314 ISSGSACSS
+314 VSSGSACSA
-323 GTISPSPVLKAM
+323 GTISPSTVLKAM

-354 TSAEVDQLV
+354 TSTEVDQLI
-363 ETMTRAIAILPPSV
+363 EAMTHAIATIRRNAR
-377 EMPDE
+377 

>member
-14 PDVQSLINE
+14 PDVLSLINE
-23 LNHDIYGNPSS
+23 LNQDIYGNPSS
-34 IHVAGRKAKHV
+34 IHATGRKAKHV
-45 VETARKQIADA
+45 VETARKQIATA
-56 VNCAPK
+56 INCTPK

-72 ANNLVLWNMIHRDRK
+72 ANNLVLWNMIYRNRK

-104 QLEHLGITHT
+104 QLEHLGIPHT

-363 ETMTRAIAILPPSV
+363 ETMTRAIATIRRNAR
-377 EMPDE
+377 

>member
-304 LIHLDSEDIA
+304 LIHLDNEDIA
-314 ISSGSACSS
+314 VSSGSACSS

-340 QNLETIRISAGRDN
+340 LNLKTIRISAGRDN

-363 ETMTRAIAILPPSV
+363 ETMTRAIATIRRNAR
-377 EMPDE
+377 

>member
-34 IHVAGRKAKHV
+34 IHTAGRKAKHV
-45 VETARKQIADA
+45 VETARKQIAA
-56 VNCAPK
+56 AINCTSK

-72 ANNLVLWNMIHRDRK
+72 ANNLVLWNMIYRNRK

-104 QLEHLGITHT
+104 QLEHLAITHT
-114 IIPVNKY
+114 IVPVNKY
-121 GWVNPEDIDAAIRDD
+121 GCVNPEDIDSAIKDD

-156 DIAKIAKKHD
+156 DIAKIAKKHN
-166 VLFHSDGIQVMGKL
+166 VLFHSDGVQVLGKL
-180 PIDVQELG
+180 PIDVQKLG
-188 MDMMSFSAH
+188 VDMMSFSAH

-208 YIKEGISMKPLIIG
+208 YIKEGIAMKPIIAG

-241 LGCAAELVTK
+241 LGRAAELVTK
-251 SLSDVGPSLTALEK
+251 SLSDVGRTLTALET
-265 QFKTKFSE
+265 QFKTKFNE
-273 QHANVIY
+273 QHTNIIY
-280 NGFGDNHL
+280 NGFEDNHL
-288 AGLINITIP
+288 PGLISLTIP

-304 LIHLDSEDIA
+304 LIHLDNEDIA
-314 ISSGSACSS
+314 VSSGSACSA
-323 GTISPSPVLKAM
+323 GTISPSLVLKEM

-354 TSAEVDQLV
+354 TSTEVDQLI
-363 ETMTRAIAILPPSV
+363 EAMTHAIATIRRNAR
-377 EMPDE
+377 

>member
-14 PDVQSLINE
+14 PDVLSLINE
-23 LNHDIYGNPSS
+23 LNQDIYGNPSS
-34 IHVAGRKAKHV
+34 IHAAGRKAKHV
-45 VETARKQIADA
+45 VETARKQIATA
-56 VNCAPK
+56 INCTPK

-72 ANNLVLWNMIHRDRK
+72 ANNLVLWNMIYRNRK

-104 QLEHLGITHT
+104 QLEHLAITHT
-114 IIPVNKY
+114 IVPVNKY
-121 GWVNPEDIDAAIRDD
+121 GCVNPEDIDSAIKDD

-156 DIAKIAKKHD
+156 DIAKIAKKHN
-166 VLFHSDGIQVMGKL
+166 VLFHSDGVQVLGKL
-180 PIDVQELG
+180 PIDVQKLG
-188 MDMMSFSAH
+188 VDMMSFSAH

-208 YIKEGISMKPLIIG
+208 YIKEGIAMKPLIAG

-241 LGCAAELVTK
+241 LGRAAELVTK
-251 SLSDVGPSLTALEK
+251 SLSDVGRTLTALET

-273 QHANVIY
+273 QHTNIIY
-280 NGFGDNHL
+280 NGFEDNHL
-288 AGLINITIP
+288 PGLISLTIP

-304 LIHLDSEDIA
+304 LIHLDNEDIA
-314 ISSGSACSS
+314 VSSGSACSA

-354 TSAEVDQLV
+354 TSTEVDQLIKV
-363 ETMTRAIAILPPSV
+363 MTHAIATIRRNAR
-377 EMPDE
+377 

>member
-14 PDVQSLINE
+14 PDVLSLINE
-23 LNHDIYGNPSS
+23 LNQDIYGNPSS
-34 IHVAGRKAKHV
+34 IHATGRKAKHV
-45 VETARKQIADA
+45 VETARKQIAA
-56 VNCAPK
+56 AINCTSK

-72 ANNLVLWNMIHRDRK
+72 ANNLVLWNMIYRNRK

-104 QLEHLGITHT
+104 QLEHLAITHT
-114 IIPVNKY
+114 IVPVNKY
-121 GWVNPEDIDAAIRDD
+121 GCVNPEDIDSAIKDD

-156 DIAKIAKKHD
+156 DIAKIAKKHN
-166 VLFHSDGIQVMGKL
+166 VLFHSDGVQVLGKL

-188 MDMMSFSAH
+188 VDMMSFSAH

-208 YIKEGISMKPLIIG
+208 YIKEGIAMKPLIAG

-241 LGCAAELVTK
+241 LGRAAELVTK
-251 SLSDVGPSLTALEK
+251 SLSDVGRTLTALET

-273 QHANVIY
+273 QHTNIIY
-280 NGFGDNHL
+280 NGFEDNHL
-288 AGLINITIP
+288 PGLISLTIP

-304 LIHLDSEDIA
+304 LIHLDNEDIA
-314 ISSGSACSS
+314 VSSGSACSA
-323 GTISPSPVLKAM
+323 GTISPSPVLKEM

-354 TSAEVDQLV
+354 TSTEVDQLIKV
-363 ETMTRAIAILPPSV
+363 MTHAIATIRRNAR
-377 EMPDE
+377 